1 MSEINNIKQRFEEL
15 CKNPDFIS
23 AYNDFNGTSLA
34 SLSLSQLFS
43 VGTLFHFVSIKTHDT
58 KNHSL
63 QTLTLMF
70 NIKERLI
77 LPLVILRTL
86 VPFKKVKRL
95 ITLV

>member
-43 VGTLFHFVSIKTHDT
+43 VGTLFHVVSGFV
-58 KNHSL
+58 
-63 QTLTLMF
+63 
-70 NIKERLI
+70 E
-77 LPLVILRTL
+77 
-86 VPFKKVKRL
+86 
-95 ITLV
+95 

>member
-43 VGTLFHFVSIKTHDT
+43 VGTLFHVVSIKTHD
-58 KNHSL
+58 NQEL
-63 QTLTLMF
+63 
-70 NIKERLI
+70 LI
-77 LPLVILRTL
+77 TDAYFDVQYQEKTYLATGDLRTL